1 MIRAA
6 TPADA
11 AALGAMHAAAWA
23 EAYPPLVEAGL
34 LPRGLFAE
42 MTDPALRAA
51 SWARLLAAPLLVGGT
66 LLAEEAGLVGFVSV
80 APARDAALGTAGEVT
95 GLYLRRAA
103 QGHGVG
109 SALLEAGFAVLRA
122 AGLADAG
129 AWCVT
134 GNAPAERFY
143 AARGAIPGPRRTEW
157 RGPHAI
163 AETGWTWRAP
173 GRDRAAVPPEPALL

>member
-11 AALGAMHAAAWA
+11 AALGAMHAASWA
-23 EAYPPLVEAGL
+23 EAYPPLVAAGL
-34 LPRGLFAE
+34 LPPGLLAE
-42 MTDPALRAA
+42 MADPARRAA
-51 SWARLLAAPLLVGGT
+51 SWARILADPLLPGGT
-66 LLAEEAGLVGFVSV
+66 LLAEEEALLGFVSV

-95 GLYLRRAA
+95 GLYLRRPA
-103 QGHGVG
+103 QGRGVAT
-109 SALLEAGFAVLRA
+109 ALLAAGFAVLRA
-122 AGLADAG
+122 AGFANAG

-143 AARGAIPGPRRTEW
+143 AARGAVAGPRRIEH

-163 AETGWTWRAP
+163 AETGWIWRSLSL
-173 GRDRAAVPPEPALL
+173 PA